1 MEIENNEESIKSF
14 VVFDL
19 ETNGLPEQQF
29 NACSITELS
38 MYAFSSECLKQCA
51 LDAQDYVKKFKTD
64 DLMVGIARL
73 DVEIPDLPRCL
84 HKLTLMVNP
93 MRMIHPEVERI
104 TGLNNE
110 MLCEESPFDKRT
122 ASCVLSFLERLEKPI
137 CLVAH
142 NGWRFDYPVM
152 KYIFEKINMSIPA
165 SIYCVDSYK
174 AFIEIDEKQKEIDNL
189 DMKLKEDEESADVNI
204 ECYRQTASNT
214 NICQKN
220 PLEANDDIDWQ
231 KANETTPHRS
241 KTKGT
246 KRKLC
251 DTPEQVSGVSK
262 KSLSSFKSR
271 RELFSK
277 PFQPK
282 MKYPPK
288 DKFKLGNIFERTF
301 KQPPVDLH
309 RAESDVMILTKL
321 ILHHGLLFLAYA
333 EERKLSF
340 ATVNKLGRRD

>member
-1 MEIENNEESIKSF
+1 M
-14 VVFDL
+14 
-19 ETNGLPEQQF
+19 
-29 NACSITELS
+29 
-38 MYAFSSECLKQCA
+38 
-51 LDAQDYVKKFKTD
+51 
-64 DLMVGIARL
+64 
-73 DVEIPDLPRCL
+73 
-84 HKLTLMVNP
+84 
-93 MRMIHPEVERI
+93 
-104 TGLNNE
+104 
-110 MLCEESPFDKRT
+110 
-122 ASCVLSFLERLEKPI
+122 
-137 CLVAH
+137 
-142 NGWRFDYPVM
+142 
-152 KYIFEKINMSIPA
+152 
-165 SIYCVDSYK
+165 
-174 AFIEIDEKQKEIDNL
+174 
-189 DMKLKEDEESADVNI
+189 NI
-204 ECYRQTASNT
+204 ECYQQTASNT
-214 NICQKN
+214 NICEKN

-241 KTKGT
+241 KTKGA

-301 KQPPVDLH
+301 KQPPIDLH